1 MLGKGQPQDLEEMIK
16 FMEQQDNI
24 QKSNRAKSKPQHDGN
39 KKSNKKR
46 KGDFSQNNS
55 TKKARKHCA
64 LCDQYGGPTNTHN
77 TANCKIHNSDGTR
90 KQGKSKSNGDKKT
103 HNNFAQLLKDAQ
115 EAKEEIKGLKKD
127 NKHLKKKRPI
137 EESDSDTDA

>member
-1 MLGKGQPQDLEEMIK
+1 MATRRVIRNVRVISARIIVPRRLGNTVHSVISMV
-16 FMEQQDNI
+16 
-24 QKSNRAKSKPQHDGN
+24 
-39 KKSNKKR
+39 
-46 KGDFSQNNS
+46 
-55 TKKARKHCA
+55 A
-64 LCDQYGGPTNTHN
+64 LQIPITHN

-90 KQGKSKSNGDKKT
+90 KRGKSKSNGDKKT